1 MKFKKGLSMDK
12 ALKDTYI
19 ILDDASEYMTLD
31 TVPIKIIVDPYLG
44 VEFRF
49 QKINMKME
57 EENLNINFNVEILKN
72 PNNVDVELNNQEFI
86 DFLGKILYDML
97 VYRDDIITKT
107 QAEPEQIDL
116 EDDVHSDSYGKNYS

>member
-31 TVPIKIIVDPYLG
+31 TVPIKIIVDPYLD

-57 EENLNINFNVEILKN
+57 EENLNINFNVEVLKN

>member
-1 MKFKKGLSMDK
+1 MDK
-12 ALKDTYI
+12 ELKDTYI
-19 ILDDASEYMTLD
+19 ILDDASEYLALD
-31 TVPIKIIVDPYLG
+31 TVPIKITVDPYLD

-49 QKINMKME
+49 QKINIKME